1 MVTLFSSS
9 KTCAVLALA
18 VAAGIAFA
26 SHPAAAEKNKKKND
40 SSSYWSISFL
50 GGELFPRRDMRST
63 HDAGLAAGGR
73 VGWTSSMG
81 LGLYLA
87 VDYAPLARN
96 ATSDPLESFETHF
109 GLVTVQPSYTLSWKS
124 LRLWVAGGVGMAAER
139 TRRFYR
145 DVAGERRTDYSPAAS
160 AVSGLELHLFN
171 GGGLVVTASYSRLF
185 KAVGFTDV
193 KYEFVNL
200 TGGFVFA
207 FR

>member
-1 MVTLFSSS
+1 MVMLYSLR
-9 KTCAVLALA
+9 KIRGVLALA
-18 VAAGIAFA
+18 TLAGIALA
-26 SHPAAAEKNKKKND
+26 AHPAAAEKSKKKSE

-73 VGWTSSMG
+73 LGWTSSMG

-96 ATSDPLESFETHF
+96 GTADPLESFETHF
-109 GLVTVQPSYTLSWKS
+109 GLITAQPSYTLAWKS
-124 LRLWVAGGVGMAAER
+124 LRLWASGGVGVAAER
-139 TRRFYR
+139 TRRLYR

-160 AVSGLELHLFN
+160 ASTGLELHLFS
-171 GGGLVVTASYSRLF
+171 GGGLVATASYSRLF
-185 KAVGFTDV
+185 RAVGFTDV
-193 KYEFVNL
+193 KYEFLNL